1 MIIVELATGWFA
13 DSSDAE
19 RSTEALEVLQSMKRY
34 QAEPDT
40 AGFSSTGIQ
49 RRSLY
54 MGHVCGFKNETDLT
68 SLSSAVCLASAMPVS
83 PPGAG
88 GPHPPADCEC
98 RLCRTFRKVASL
110 VFGAE
115 SNQVF
120 RDRCQPYF
128 EGLYTQLLEIALEVR
143 GTAASSSGE
152 AANSGQ
158 VRPGGPPPAAPAGQP
173 AEDPVGRGDQV
184 KREETPG
191 QAGVKQ
197 EEQEVAPVVAPH
209 QKRGPSAKPTTKSS
223 EEADAE
229 GGTSAGSR
237 PEVETEERE
246 EFEPKARKLPPLP
259 RQRRGGYDQ
268 GDSPRRRRRR
278 ERSGKRRRDVSR
290 TPGREQE
297 LHPKAAPSSRRPRTP
312 LRSPPSVHTPE
323 DRSSSGGAPRGDT
336 TRFRGTSLE
345 LASGQEDEETP
356 HTLPAAEE
364 SEEAVEL
371 PEEEVPELEAPE
383 PNSPPTKGKG
393 RGKGKGSKGKKGK
406 KSKPKKK
413 NRGLK
418 KTWRNIEFYANKRRD
433 PTWRRSGQ

>member
-158 VRPGGPPPAAPAGQP
+158 VRPGGPPPAAPADSQP
-173 AEDPVGRGDQV
+173 AEDPVERGD
-184 KREETPG
+184 P
-191 QAGVKQ
+191 
-197 EEQEVAPVVAPH
+197 
-209 QKRGPSAKPTTKSS
+209 S
-223 EEADAE
+223 EERRDSLA
-229 GGTSAGSR
+229 
-237 PEVETEERE
+237 
-246 EFEPKARKLPPLP
+246 
-259 RQRRGGYDQ
+259 RRG
-268 GDSPRRRRRR
+268 
-278 ERSGKRRRDVSR
+278 
-290 TPGREQE
+290 
-297 LHPKAAPSSRRPRTP
+297 
-312 LRSPPSVHTPE
+312 
-323 DRSSSGGAPRGDT
+323 
-336 TRFRGTSLE
+336 
-345 LASGQEDEETP
+345 
-356 HTLPAAEE
+356 
-364 SEEAVEL
+364 
-371 PEEEVPELEAPE
+371 
-383 PNSPPTKGKG
+383 
-393 RGKGKGSKGKKGK
+393 
-406 KSKPKKK
+406 
-413 NRGLK
+413 
-418 KTWRNIEFYANKRRD
+418 
-433 PTWRRSGQ
+433 